1 MSARSSTRRRR
12 AEDTSV
18 VLASPAVSGSVIGL
32 HAEMLNDDLTGLGS
46 LLTLREH
53 LQGIID
59 RYQPFGIRPALL
71 LIDVDRFAELNRTYG
86 PLIGDHILLALAGRL
101 RSMVPGGNS
110 TYRTGGDE
118 FVALLDSVPMVDA
131 VAAAGEIQQA
141 LSRPV
146 DLEQSVV
153 PVTVSVAVVMLG
165 YRQRVDAL
173 LRDAD
178 VTMYRAKT
186 EGGNRV
192 DLYNWEL
199 DSWSSAR
206 KRDAERLQQDA
217 DRLHHEVETLRRQ
230 NRQLVEAL
238 TVDLATGMP
247 NGVSF
252 ERDHVQLEAW
262 RKRTSE
268 PYSVLRLR
276 IAGVDE
282 ARDDFL
288 TGDGRKALTDV
299 AHAVRDTVRLS
310 DRAFVLGDGDL
321 GVLLR
326 GATMKQALAAAGR
339 VQAAV
344 DKVDARHPVDPERR
358 LSLVIAAIEAGYRHP
373 GRDEV
378 MKEVND
384 LLRQAVRDG
393 GERKIVW
400 PH

>member
-1 MSARSSTRRRR
+1 M
-12 AEDTSV
+12 
-18 VLASPAVSGSVIGL
+18 
-32 HAEMLNDDLTGLGS
+32 
-46 LLTLREH
+46 
-53 LQGIID
+53 ID
-59 RYQPFGIRPALL
+59 RYQPFGTRPALL
-71 LIDVDRFAELNRTYG
+71 LIDIDAFAELNRTYD
-86 PLIGDHILLALAGRL
+86 PLIGDHVLLATASRL
-101 RSMVPGGNS
+101 RAMVPGGQT

-118 FVALLDSVPMVDA
+118 FIALLESVPMFDA
-131 VAAAGEIQQA
+131 VEVATEIQQA

-146 DLEQSVV
+146 VLEQSVV

-165 YRQRVDAL
+165 YRHRVDAL

-192 DLYNWEL
+192 DLYNWEVDDWTL
-199 DSWSSAR
+199 AR
-206 KRDAERLQQDA
+206 KRATECLQDDTYRLQN
-217 DRLHHEVETLRRQ
+217 EVETLRRQ

-247 NGVSF
+247 NKVAF
-252 ERDHVQLEAW
+252 DRDHVQLEAW

-276 IAGVDE
+276 VLGVDE
-282 ARDDFL
+282 ARDDFRSDE
-288 TGDGRKALTDV
+288 GMKALADL

-326 GATMKQALAAAGR
+326 GATAKQALAAAGR
-339 VQAAV
+339 IQAAV
-344 DKVDARHPVDPERR
+344 EKVDARHPADPERR
-358 LSLVIAAIEAGYRHP
+358 LSMVIAAIEAGYRHP
-373 GRDEV
+373 GREEV

-393 GERKIVW
+393 GRRQIVW